1 MSPRPLLLLALFPWL
16 DLAEAAVVH
25 NGNPP
30 GLHEGLNRPAVELQG
45 RIQGFKVVGRHGRTS
60 KVSLSRTVGLD
71 EPLQLPAGDW
81 TELVLELEGPLT
93 LRVAGSG
100 AVQLWVEHLSVLL
113 EEPGGGP
120 VRLDWTLPDGAIS
133 ALQAGLVPTGLVGL
147 LEDGALAVEVGP

>member
-16 DLAEAAVVH
+16 DLAEAAVAH
-25 NGNPP
+25 TGNPP

-100 AVQLWVEHLSVLL
+100 TVQLWVEHLSVLL

-133 ALQAGLVPTGLVGL
+133 ALQAGLVPVGLVGL
-147 LEDGALAVEVGP
+147 LEDGALAVEEEP